1 MKTLVG
7 AAIVAAAFAFAG
19 PVAAVPADAATPAV
33 KHDTSSSKVT
43 DFSAGRRH
51 RHYGRRHFHRHHRH
65 FHHRRYYAPRYYR
78 PYYRSYYRPYYYR
91 PYYGPRYYYRPYYYG
106 PRPFVSFGFGF
117 GPRWGW

>member
-1 MKTLVG
+1 MKTLIG
-7 AAIVAAAFAFAG
+7 AAIVAAAFVFTG
-19 PVAAVPADAATPAV
+19 PAAATQADATTPAI
-33 KHDTSSSKVT
+33 KQDTSSSKVT

-51 RHYGRRHFHRHHRH
+51 RHHGRRHYHRHHRH
-65 FHHRRYYAPRYYR
+65 YYAPRYYR
-78 PYYRSYYRPYYYR
+78 PYYRSYYR